1 MMRSNS
7 LMIRLKNI
15 CLKYRF
21 VFLFLAI
28 AVLFLP
34 FIGPQEDPP
43 SEFVFFLGRFHPLI
57 IHFPIVL
64 ILLVLIIEVFKK
76 YKLLEVPKNVI
87 GLLLG
92 ASLISCLVSLGLGF
106 LLYSTG
112 EYTGEIAQQHL
123 WGGVLLSAAVSLAV
137 FFLLSYGQSKAQYFS
152 TGYIIALIF
161 ANGTLIYTSHQGGSL
176 THGKEF
182 LTEYFPIKSQEPD
195 WQPKPVEEMLV
206 YDDVIVAFM
215 DRKCMSCHN
224 ENKAKGGLILTS
236 FEDLVKGGKG
246 DHPSLVKNS
255 SLESEVYRRVTLP
268 VNDDDFMP
276 PEGKSPLNEN
286 EVSLLKWWIDNGA
299 DPELRIT
306 EASLNPEIESIV
318 QVYLT
323 ELKTQQRNRH
333 LQKLS
338 TENLINSLEN
348 VENIEMKIDP
358 YDEKSIFISMK
369 FPPSSFGDKDLIN
382 LQPVF
387 QNITK
392 ASFIGS
398 DITDD
403 GFYHLGQMSSL
414 KELYLQQTQINGE
427 GLAQLSK
434 LSNLQ
439 LLDLSKTKVNDGN
452 LLNILMLP
460 ALQDVYINETLISKE
475 VIDAIKAYNPGI
487 KIHLERGTYF

>member
-1 MMRSNS
+1 MRSDS

-28 AVLFLP
+28 AVIFFPL
-34 FIGPQEDPP
+34 IGPQEGAN
-43 SEFVFFLGRFHPLI
+43 SELIFFLGRFHPLI

-64 ILLVLIIEVFKK
+64 IILVMIFEVFKK
-76 YKLLEVPKNVI
+76 FNILEVPKNVI
-87 GLLLG
+87 GLVLG
-92 ASLISCLVSLGLGF
+92 AGLISCLVSLGLGF

-112 EYTGEIAQQHL
+112 EYSGEIVQQHL

-137 FFLLSYGQSKAQYFS
+137 FFLLSYRQSNAQYFS
-152 TGYIIALIF
+152 SGYIMALIL

-182 LTEYFPIKSQEPD
+182 LTEYLPIKPQGPEWEPR
-195 WQPKPVEEMLV
+195 PIEEMLV
-206 YDDVIVAFM
+206 YEDVIVAFM

-246 DHPSLVKNS
+246 EHPSLVKNS
-255 SLESEVYRRVTLP
+255 SHDSEVYRRVTLP
-268 VNDDDFMP
+268 VTDDEFMP
-276 PEGKSPLNEN
+276 PEGKSPLDEN
-286 EVSLLKWWIDNGA
+286 ELSLLKWWIDNGA

-306 EASLNPEIESIV
+306 EATLNPEIQSIV

-323 ELKTQQRNRH
+323 ELETQQRNRY

-338 TENLINSLEN
+338 TEKLINSLEN
-348 VENIEMKIDP
+348 TGNMEIKIDP

-403 GFYHLGQMSSL
+403 GFYHLGQMTSL

-427 GLAQLSK
+427 GLSQLSR
-434 LSNLQ
+434 LTNLQ
-439 LLDLSKTKVNDGN
+439 LLDLSKTKINDGN

-460 ALQDVYINETLISKE
+460 ALQDIYINETVISKE
-475 VIDAIKAYNPGI
+475 VKDAINAYNPAL
-487 KIHLERGTYF
+487 KIHLERGNYF

>member
-1 MMRSNS
+1 MRSDT
-7 LMIRLKNI
+7 LLIRLKNI

-28 AVLFLP
+28 GFLFLP
-34 FIGPQEDPP
+34 LLDPQKDSP
-43 SEFVFFLGRFHPLI
+43 SAIVFFLGRFHPLI

-64 ILLVLIIEVFKK
+64 ILLVLVFEIFKK
-76 YKLLEVPKNVI
+76 FNILEVSEKVI

-92 ASLISCLVSLGLGF
+92 ASLISCLISIGLGF

-112 EYTGEIAQQHL
+112 EYTGEIVQQHL
-123 WGGVLLSAAVSLAV
+123 WGGVLMGAALSLAM
-137 FFLLSYGQSKAQYFS
+137 FFLLSYRQYKIQFYS
-152 TGYIIALIF
+152 LGYIITLVL

-182 LTEYFPIKSQEPD
+182 LTEYFPKKSQEQD
-195 WQPKPVEEMLV
+195 WVAKPIEEMLV
-206 YDDVIVAFM
+206 YDDVIAAFM

-236 FEDLVKGGKG
+236 YEDLVKGGKG
-246 DHPSLVKNS
+246 DHPSLVQNS
-255 SLESEVYRRVTLP
+255 SSESEVYRRVTLP
-268 VNDDDFMP
+268 INDDDFMP
-276 PEGKSPLNEN
+276 PEGKSPLNES

-299 DPELRIT
+299 NPELRVVD
-306 EASLNPEIESIV
+306 ASLNPEIKSVV

-323 ELKTQQRNRH
+323 ELEKQQRNRF

-338 TENLINSLEN
+338 TEHLINSLEN
-348 VENIEMKIDP
+348 TENLELKIDP

-369 FPPSSFGDKDLIN
+369 FPPSSFGDKDLVN

-387 QNITK
+387 QIITK

-398 DITDD
+398 DISDD
-403 GFYHLGQMSSL
+403 GFYHLGQMTSL
-414 KELYLQQTQINGE
+414 RELYLQQTQINGE

-439 LLDLSKTKVNDGN
+439 LLDLSKTKINDGN
-452 LLNILMLP
+452 LLNIISLP
-460 ALQDVYINETLISKE
+460 ALQDLYINETSISKE
-475 VIDAIKAYNPGI
+475 IIDAINVYNPEL
-487 KIHLERGTYF
+487 KIHLERGNYF

>member
-1 MMRSNS
+1 MMPSNPF
-7 LMIRLKNI
+7 MITLKNI
-15 CLKYRF
+15 CIKSRF
-21 VFLFLAI
+21 VFLFLAV
-28 AVLFLP
+28 AVLFVPL
-34 FIGPQEDPP
+34 IGTFEDPT
-43 SEFVFFLGRFHPLI
+43 SELVIFLGRFHPLV

-64 ILLVLIIEVFKK
+64 ILLVLVFEVLIKFKVLTASK
-76 YKLLEVPKNVI
+76 SVV

-92 ASLISCLVSLGLGF
+92 TGLLSCIVSLGLGF

-112 EYTGEIAQQHL
+112 EYSGDIVQQHF
-123 WGGVLLSAAVSLAV
+123 WGGAILTAAVALAI
-137 FFLLSYGQSKAQYFS
+137 FFLLSYSRSKVQYFRA
-152 TGYIIALIF
+152 GYLVLLIL
-161 ANGTLIYTSHQGGSL
+161 ANLILLYTSHQGGSL

-182 LTEYFPIKSQEPD
+182 LTEYFPIKAKQAE
-195 WQPKPVEEMLV
+195 WEPKPLEQMLV
-206 YDDVIVAFM
+206 YDDIIVAFM

-236 FEDLVKGGKG
+236 FENLVKGGKG

-255 SLESEVYRRVTLP
+255 SIESEIYRRVTLP

-286 EVSLLKWWIDNGA
+286 EISLLKWWIDNGA
-299 DPELRIT
+299 DPELRAM
-306 EASLNPEIESIV
+306 EASQNPEIESVI

-323 ELKTQQRNRH
+323 ELETLQRNRY

-338 TENLINSLEN
+338 TENLIKSLSNTEN
-348 VENIEMKIDP
+348 VEIKIDP

-369 FPPSSFGDKDLIN
+369 FPPVAFGDKDLIN
-382 LQPVF
+382 LQPIF

-403 GFYHLGQMSSL
+403 GFYHLGQMTSL

-427 GLAQLSK
+427 GLSQLSR
-434 LSNLQ
+434 LTNLE
-439 LLDLSKTKVNDGN
+439 LLDLSKTKINDGN
-452 LLNILMLP
+452 LLNILLLP
-460 ALQDVYINETLISKE
+460 SLQNVYINETSISKE
-475 VIDAIKAYNPGI
+475 VIEALKANRPDLNT
-487 KIHLERGTYF
+487 HLERGKFF